1 MRFALVALVACSS
14 ALAPGYLDEAASRR
28 ATLVAELVNPANNY
42 STLRLAHYA
51 TGDGS
56 DWDAL
61 PIWNPPS
68 EPFTLANVSA
78 PLAPLDATATPLAID
93 DDSLTLGEDAF
104 FRYPVQTLTDD
115 EVALLAAGEAS
126 TYGFWSDETRGI
138 GGLVRVTR
146 EDGSVAIA
154 STCSTCHALVQ
165 NGALVVGMTNANL
178 DYGKFI
184 LDASHGL
191 DPRTT
196 LATWGQGRIDVT
208 TEAGTE
214 PVRIPDLRPVV
225 HLGFLHATASVAQ
238 NDLASLSVR
247 LETLLITDSG
257 ETTRPPREIT
267 LALANYVWSL
277 ASELD
282 TRPPS
287 TDAEIQG
294 QAIFETNCATC
305 HAPPNYTGPPV
316 PLDVVGTD
324 PTVGLSLD
332 RGTGN
337 YRVASLLGVSA
348 RPLLVHDASVSSLDQ
363 MFDPSRT
370 STTYVGRLGG
380 PIEGHTFGLDLDDDD
395 RAALVA
401 FLRTL

>member
-1 MRFALVALVACSS
+1 MTKSRCSRRVRSEHVWFLVGRNARHRRSR
-14 ALAPGYLDEAASRR
+14 AASR
-28 ATLVAELVNPANNY
+28 AKT
-42 STLRLAHYA
+42 
-51 TGDGS
+51 
-56 DWDAL
+56 
-61 PIWNPPS
+61 
-68 EPFTLANVSA
+68 
-78 PLAPLDATATPLAID
+78 
-93 DDSLTLGEDAF
+93 
-104 FRYPVQTLTDD
+104 
-115 EVALLAAGEAS
+115 EAS
-126 TYGFWSDETRGI
+126 RDRIHVLE
-138 GGLVRVTR
+138 
-146 EDGSVAIA
+146 A
-154 STCSTCHALVQ
+154 CHALVQ

-287 TDAEIQG
+287 DRRRDSG
-294 QAIFETNCATC
+294 SGDLHETNCATC
-305 HAPPNYTGPPV
+305 HAPPELHG
-316 PLDVVGTD
+316 
-324 PTVGLSLD
+324 
-332 RGTGN
+332 
-337 YRVASLLGVSA
+337 A
-348 RPLLVHDASVSSLDQ
+348 
-363 MFDPSRT
+363 SRT
-370 STTYVGRLGG
+370 AS
-380 PIEGHTFGLDLDDDD
+380 
-395 RAALVA
+395 
-401 FLRTL
+401 